1 MKAPCIFTSAHES
14 INVQKMFKVILSR
27 VFDLKCT
34 LEKLVEVG
42 EPLLIF

>member
-1 MKAPCIFTSAHES
+1 MGSEMCIRDRS